1 MLRLPFQTSFGVA
14 IAVFS
19 TPANPAIAQTVP
31 GALPSREQIELPR
44 TDAPVPPAGVTVKDE
59 TPGAARNCPFDAA
72 ISVEISQLR
81 FTLPDGSP
89 LPNELAEPL
98 GDLVPASGKQ
108 PLPELCRLRD
118 EAAARL
124 SARGY
129 IVGVTIPPQE
139 LTGGEARLMVIP
151 ARLVDVRITGNQGRR
166 TAAILARIEQL
177 KAMPV
182 LNTRRVESIL
192 VAANDVPGTQVTM
205 ALRNAGTAPGEVI
218 GELNIVSTPFSV
230 LANVQ
235 NSGSRSIGRESG
247 SLRAELFGLT
257 GMSDRTFI
265 GLSSTFDTDEQ
276 QTVQAGHYFGLDS
289 GLTLGARFSYAW
301 SRPDIGALD
310 LRSRS
315 LIGGVDLSQP
325 LHRSVRGNAD
335 LGGGFEIIEQRIKF
349 YPGGVTDG
357 LPLTRDK
364 LRVAYLRLS
373 GSKRAPQFNGP
384 DAWGVSGSIE
394 LRQGFDIFDATQSG
408 IITPQGYAPSRF
420 EGSATATVVRGGV
433 GAFVSLGRLFS
444 VSTTVQ
450 GQWASGPLLSFEEFS
465 VGNLTIGRGY
475 DPGVTAG
482 DKAIGVRVEPRM
494 QLPIQ
499 SRFGIQAFG
508 FYDAVRIWNEDVFTT
523 ERDRQLQSW
532 GGGMRATLP
541 GLMSIEAVYARPDD
555 PELNVPGARR
565 ASDRLLL
572 SLTAQFAP
580 RR

>member
-1 MLRLPFQTSFGVA
+1 M
-14 IAVFS
+14 
-19 TPANPAIAQTVP
+19 
-31 GALPSREQIELPR
+31 
-44 TDAPVPPAGVTVKDE
+44 
-59 TPGAARNCPFDAA
+59 
-72 ISVEISQLR
+72 
-81 FTLPDGSP
+81 
-89 LPNELAEPL
+89 
-98 GDLVPASGKQ
+98 
-108 PLPELCRLRD
+108 
-118 EAAARL
+118 
-124 SARGY
+124 
-129 IVGVTIPPQE
+129 
-139 LTGGEARLMVIP
+139 
-151 ARLVDVRITGNQGRR
+151 
-166 TAAILARIEQL
+166 
-177 KAMPV
+177 
-182 LNTRRVESIL
+182 
-192 VAANDVPGTQVTM
+192 
-205 ALRNAGTAPGEVI
+205 
-218 GELNIVSTPFSV
+218 
-230 LANVQ
+230 
-235 NSGSRSIGRESG
+235 
-247 SLRAELFGLT
+247 T

-408 IITPQGYAPSRF
+408 VITPQGYAPSRF

-541 GLMSIEAVYARPDD
+541 GLMSLEAVYARPDD
-555 PELNVPGARR
+555 PELNLPGARR